1 VKFMNIDAIKEK
13 LNTNN
18 QVRFK
23 LYSLDYLIEKVDN
36 RYIINAILYP
46 DKKNSYSTI
55 DELLDNYTIFNENIR
70 DNEPRIQNII

>member
-1 VKFMNIDAIKEK
+1 MNIDAIKEK

-46 DKKNSYSTI
+46 DKKNSYPTI